1 MSKSATITIKFS
13 YFLGVYDVI
22 VELCDTYGACSNVN
36 LKAAITVLGKT
47 FTEAE
52 LDQAAASITATL
64 KTGKTS
70 SKHDMINKRR
80 PIFPLYPRKI
90 DIYYKIICLNSSIKI
105 TSSKKGFRIVLLL
118 RYLLGLKYK

>member
-1 MSKSATITIKFS
+1 MLKSATITIRLS
-13 YFLGVYDVI
+13 CFLGVYDVI

-64 KTGKTS
+64 KTGKTNL
-70 SKHDMINKRR
+70 KHEKINKRR
-80 PIFPLYPRKI
+80 LIFSSVSQKNRYVL
-90 DIYYKIICLNSSIKI
+90 LNYLLRFINQNNVF
-105 TSSKKGFRIVLLL
+105 SKKFPHCSIVEIFT
-118 RYLLGLKYK
+118 GSKI

>member
-1 MSKSATITIKFS
+1 MLKSATITIRLS

-64 KTGKTS
+64 KTGKTNL
-70 SKHDMINKRR
+70 KHEKINKRR
-80 PIFPLYPRKI
+80 LIFSSVSQKNRYVL
-90 DIYYKIICLNSSIKI
+90 LNYLLRFINQNNVF
-105 TSSKKGFRIVLLL
+105 SKKFPHCSIVEIFT
-118 RYLLGLKYK
+118 GSKI

>member
-1 MSKSATITIKFS
+1 MLKSATITIRWS

-64 KTGKTS
+64 KTGKTNL
-70 SKHDMINKRR
+70 KHEKINKRR
-80 PIFPLYPRKI
+80 LIFSSVSQKNRYVL
-90 DIYYKIICLNSSIKI
+90 LNYLLRFINQNNVF
-105 TSSKKGFRIVLLL
+105 SKKFPHCSIVEIFT
-118 RYLLGLKYK
+118 GSKI